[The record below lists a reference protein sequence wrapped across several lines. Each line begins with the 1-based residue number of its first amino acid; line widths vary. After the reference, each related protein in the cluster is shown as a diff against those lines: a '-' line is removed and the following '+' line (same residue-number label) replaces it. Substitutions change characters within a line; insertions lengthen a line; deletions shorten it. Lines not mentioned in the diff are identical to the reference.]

1 MPRYHYNVHDGRS
14 TIDAVGTELPDL
26 MAARREA
33 IRTAGRILDDE
44 ARREALG
51 EDWCMEVTDDHGLL
65 LFRLDFHV
73 TDAPAISRGT

>member
-1 MPRYHYNVHDGRS
+1 MYETYTQRPEVYSKMSLRKRD
-14 TIDAVGTELPDL
+14 
-26 MAARREA
+26 M
-33 IRTAGRILDDE
+33 DDE